1 MPTVALLSPRA
12 QLVLAQRGRQVTLW
26 RRADGR
32 RLASWQSRSPLRG
45 ALAAAA
51 VVGVFD
57 NVLQVRQGPGFRKHV
72 RLRLPPKVLTVYRST
87 ISADG
92 RLVAA
97 YYAADGG
104 AGDPTAVTFYDARNG
119 RRRGTVRLASG
130 RLQGVVLSDDGR
142 YAVLFGD
149 RERREARVEVYA
161 LDPARRGRTV
171 KRRAAKLRTVKRRAA
186 KPRLL
191 WRWKDGGAAS
201 TFGAAF
207 SPDGKRLVVA
217 AGRRIVAWDLRRGR
231 VLATRPTQAL
241 LALFPPALRRLR
253 FPSAHQL
260 LVSADGREVLSMHA
274 LGVTGVGRWS
284 PTLEPRG
291 WLARPSTPSLP
302 RQLAAASGGQLYLVA
317 AGRGAGVELY
327 RSDGRRF
334 VRTRLLEL

>member
-57 NVLQVRQGPGFRKHV
+57 GVLQVRRGPGFRKRV
-72 RLRLPPKVLTVYRST
+72 RLQLPPKVLTVYRST

-92 RLVAA
+92 RLAAA

-104 AGDPTAVTFYDARNG
+104 AGDPTAVSFYDARSG

-149 RERREARVEVYA
+149 HERREARVEVYA
-161 LDPARRGRTV
+161 LDH
-171 KRRAAKLRTVKRRAA
+171 RAA

-191 WRWKDGGAAS
+191 WRWKDGSAAS

-207 SPDGKRLVVA
+207 SPNGKRLVVA
-217 AGRRIVAWDLRRGR
+217 VGRRIVAWDLRRGR
-231 VLATRPTQAL
+231 VRATRPTQAL

-284 PTLEPRG
+284 PTLEPRS
-291 WLARPSTPSLP
+291 WLPRPATPSLP
-302 RQLAAASGGQLYLVA
+302 RQLAAAADGRLYLVA
-317 AGRGAGVELY
+317 SGRGAGVELY

-334 VRTRLLEL
+334 VRTRLLEP